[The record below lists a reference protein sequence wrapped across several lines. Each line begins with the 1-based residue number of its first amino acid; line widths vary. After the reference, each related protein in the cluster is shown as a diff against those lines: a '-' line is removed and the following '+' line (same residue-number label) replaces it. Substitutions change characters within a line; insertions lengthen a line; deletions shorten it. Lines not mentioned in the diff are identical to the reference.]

1 MAFIRYVRTSY
12 KVYRPLFPM
21 ANFDTCSNKS
31 VLLLLVATVKVESK
45 QWPGTV
51 KVAVRGGLKRS
62 VWAMLT
68 L

>member
-1 MAFIRYVRTSY
+1 MSGPATKFTDPYFLWPISIHV
-12 KVYRPLFPM
+12 V
-21 ANFDTCSNKS
+21 SNKS